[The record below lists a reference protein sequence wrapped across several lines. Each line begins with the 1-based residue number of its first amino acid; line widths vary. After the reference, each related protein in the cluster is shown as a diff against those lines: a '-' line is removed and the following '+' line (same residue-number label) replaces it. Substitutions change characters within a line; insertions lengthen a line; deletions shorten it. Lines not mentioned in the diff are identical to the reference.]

1 MRHILLNRSIEK
13 IAAALFVIALFF
25 AIYGLTFAETNTD
38 AEEARLRAELANVE
52 KEIAAWEGMLKDAKT
67 GSASL
72 QKDVAALTAK
82 IEKAKLVI
90 KAKNIEI
97 DGLVRD
103 IKKKNTAL
111 SALEERLE
119 RGRDSMADIIR
130 KVDRKNTQTFME
142 VVLSN
147 QNISGFFADVD
158 SYSTIERSLGDLF
171 NEIEGVKR
179 DTEKERKLLSEK
191 KDKETNTKVA
201 IEAENRLVQKNE
213 AEKKELLQISKTKE
227 KTYAQVVKGRQQKAA
242 EIRAALFALR
252 DTAAIPF
259 GTALTYAKNV
269 ERETGVRPAFLL
281 AIITQESDLGR
292 NLGSCL
298 VNNLDTGDGS
308 GKNSGTFFEQVMK
321 APRDTTP
328 FLGLM
333 TRLGRDWKLTPVS
346 CPPSAKYYVGRGYG
360 GGMGPSQ
367 FIPSTWEIFKDRIG
381 KMLGTDAEKA
391 DPWNPLHSFMATG
404 IYVGDLGANSGT
416 YTAERDAACRYY
428 SGASCQAGRRPA
440 NIFYG
445 DQVMQKAANIQENM
459 IDPLE
464 GF

>member
-1 MRHILLNRSIEK
+1 
-13 IAAALFVIALFF
+13 
-25 AIYGLTFAETNTD
+25 
-38 AEEARLRAELANVE
+38 
-52 KEIAAWEGMLKDAKT
+52 
-67 GSASL
+67 
-72 QKDVAALTAK
+72 
-82 IEKAKLVI
+82 
-90 KAKNIEI
+90 
-97 DGLVRD
+97 
-103 IKKKNTAL
+103 
-111 SALEERLE
+111 
-119 RGRDSMADIIR
+119 
-130 KVDRKNTQTFME
+130 
-142 VVLSN
+142 
-147 QNISGFFADVD
+147 
-158 SYSTIERSLGDLF
+158 
-171 NEIEGVKR
+171 
-179 DTEKERKLLSEK
+179 
-191 KDKETNTKVA
+191 
-201 IEAENRLVQKNE
+201 
-213 AEKKELLQISKTKE
+213 
-227 KTYAQVVKGRQQKAA
+227 
-242 EIRAALFALR
+242 
-252 DTAAIPF
+252 
-259 GTALTYAKNV
+259 
-269 ERETGVRPAFLL
+269 
-281 AIITQESDLGR
+281 
-292 NLGSCL
+292 
-298 VNNLDTGDGS
+298 
-308 GKNSGTFFEQVMK
+308 MK

>member
-158 SYSTIERSLGDLF
+158 SYSMIERSLGDLF

>member
-1 MRHILLNRSIEK
+1 M
-13 IAAALFVIALFF
+13 
-25 AIYGLTFAETNTD
+25 
-38 AEEARLRAELANVE
+38 RAELANVE

-191 KDKETNTKVA
+191 KD
-201 IEAENRLVQKNE
+201 Q
-213 AEKKELLQISKTKE
+213 
-227 KTYAQVVKGRQQKAA
+227 Y
-242 EIRAALFALR
+242 
-252 DTAAIPF
+252 
-259 GTALTYAKNV
+259 
-269 ERETGVRPAFLL
+269 
-281 AIITQESDLGR
+281 
-292 NLGSCL
+292 
-298 VNNLDTGDGS
+298 
-308 GKNSGTFFEQVMK
+308 
-321 APRDTTP
+321 
-328 FLGLM
+328 
-333 TRLGRDWKLTPVS
+333 
-346 CPPSAKYYVGRGYG
+346 
-360 GGMGPSQ
+360 
-367 FIPSTWEIFKDRIG
+367 
-381 KMLGTDAEKA
+381 
-391 DPWNPLHSFMATG
+391 H
-404 IYVGDLGANSGT
+404 
-416 YTAERDAACRYY
+416 
-428 SGASCQAGRRPA
+428 
-440 NIFYG
+440 
-445 DQVMQKAANIQENM
+445 
-459 IDPLE
+459 
-464 GF
+464 